1 MKVTKSACSSSNPC
15 SSFGDSSGCISNS
28 QLKSVGIGS
37 HKLQT
42 DAANAFIKM
51 YEDMPDNVKKSVKLS
66 DSYRPLNVQCNIFD
80 FDHYEKT
87 GKKRKKG
94 TSNTAAAYPGSSN
107 HGWGRA
113 IDISPPNVQKWIK
126 ENGEK
131 YGWTWGEGRAVGEPW
146 HFTFCGSGPNRDKN
160 CDQYMS
166 GKITVDTSQP
176 ETDNETSDQTNLKIY
191 NKGSFLKG
199 LADLKS
205 FFGFKDVTSEPVDSD
220 DPNFPTEND
229 QESSDNSQNVITS
242 INDYKI
248 INPSSSDNNFYSEVL
263 KKIGAPKTP
272 QNLLYFYAWRQAEGA
287 KSTFNPFNTTQA
299 KEGSTFWNCL
309 KRKEGKCLG
318 GVRNYKTES
327 DGIDATAKTITNGRY
342 GCILDSLKK
351 DIGAV
356 NIATKCSSD
365 LKTWGTGGG
374 INRVLQTKNIAP
386 PPIST
391 SKVKEINEELI
402 QEVYDIKKIIKK
414 VL

>member
-15 SSFGDSSGCISNS
+15 SGFGDSSGCISSS

-51 YEDMPDNVKKSVKLS
+51 YSDMPDNIKGSVKLS

-113 IDISPPNVQKWIK
+113 IDISPSNVQNWIK

-160 CDQYMS
+160 CDKYMS
-166 GKITVDTSQP
+166 GKITVDTTNTNTTTTNT
-176 ETDNETSDQTNLKIY
+176 TDTKDEKKKFDPFFAPLDAIVSLG
-191 NKGSFLKG
+191 KGDIKG
-199 LADLKS
+199 L
-205 FFGFKDVTSEPVDSD
+205 
-220 DPNFPTEND
+220 EN
-229 QESSDNSQNVITS
+229 S
-242 INDYKI
+242 INSASSI
-248 INPSSSDNNFYSEVL
+248 IGLSE
-263 KKIGAPKTP
+263 
-272 QNLLYFYAWRQAEGA
+272 
-287 KSTFNPFNTTQA
+287 
-299 KEGSTFWNCL
+299 
-309 KRKEGKCLG
+309 
-318 GVRNYKTES
+318 
-327 DGIDATAKTITNGRY
+327 DIDRI
-342 GCILDSLKK
+342 K
-351 DIGAV
+351 D
-356 NIATKCSSD
+356 
-365 LKTWGTGGG
+365 
-374 INRVLQTKNIAP
+374 
-386 PPIST
+386 
-391 SKVKEINEELI
+391 
-402 QEVYDIKKIIKK
+402 IIKK